1 MNIWEALESGSK
13 QRRGQHRGSG
23 RRQSNPYEAG
33 CFFRGP
39 GDLYMRLFQRA
50 QNALRM
56 PVQRFTGRRTRNTL
70 PTPEQQLSTKIIL
83 ERGYLLAQS
92 GLRDTEQL

>member
-1 MNIWEALESGSK
+1 
-13 QRRGQHRGSG
+13 
-23 RRQSNPYEAG
+23 
-33 CFFRGP
+33 
-39 GDLYMRLFQRA
+39 MRLFQLA

-56 PVQRFTGRRTRNTL
+56 PVQRFTGRRSRNTL

-92 GLRDTEQL
+92 GLRDTEQLRRAGQTACIDDTDEGF